1 MKIKKIFIT
10 LIASSCM
17 IFTSSVILGAG
28 SSDDDDSNY
37 SEVIDEDYMS
47 GKEQAY
53 NGNYE
58 AAIVYL
64 KKSIKTDSK
73 NADAFNMLGYS
84 NRKLGRN
91 QEAFKYYKNALKL
104 DPRHRGTHEYIGRL
118 YLNLNQPENAKI
130 HLDKLDS
137 ICFFGCDEYTTLK
150 KAIEDY
156 EKTKVVKN
164 Y

>member
-1 MKIKKIFIT
+1 
-10 LIASSCM
+10 M

>member
-156 EKTKVVKN
+156 EKAKVVKN